1 MHDTDIK
8 SAVVQIKVVGVGGGG
23 SSVIERIARE
33 KTLDIDL
40 IAMNTDAKHLQ
51 HMQGLG
57 IKMLQIGAEL
67 TRGLGT
73 GAKFDLGEAAARA
86 DVEKIKEL
94 LAGADMVFI
103 TAGMGGGTGTGAAPV
118 IAEIAKEMGILTIGV
133 VTVPFSF
140 EGSRKK
146 KVAAAGIEKMQVHMD
161 ALIAVHND
169 NLMKLQTSKKMSL
182 VDAFEAADGVLK
194 QAIRCISELI
204 LTIGVINVDFA
215 DVKSIFQQS
224 ASSDALL
231 GIGESSD
238 GAVKAV
244 QRAVTSPLIEKSL
257 AGARGIILNIS
268 GNENLTLHEVN
279 EATRY
284 IYDHT
289 NPDVNIILGTVVD
302 DSFGETVRATII
314 ATDFIDGAPVKKV
327 LQEVSEKK
335 KLLEKDLELPH
346 FFEADTELPSSE
358 KRNLPKFDR
367 PQSQDIPAF
376 KIDPKD

>member
-86 DVEKIKEL
+86 DAEKIKEL
-94 LAGADMVFI
+94 LTGADMVFI

-335 KLLEKDLELPH
+335 KPVEKELELPH
-346 FFEADTELPSSE
+346 FFEADAESPSSE

-367 PQSQDIPAF
+367 PQAQDIPAF
-376 KIDPKD
+376 KIDHKD